1 MGNVIKVDVSRTK
14 AIESGLAAWG
24 LLEVDAA
31 RVLAE
36 ISASE
41 RAAFA
46 EMVGGRHAKEGVVC
60 GTCTR
65 GDLQWSWIYGS
76 ADPREVA
83 AAVRSFAAWQADMPK
98 LRAQR
103 EAEERARRLT
113 DATERLRSVPQMAR
127 GQGCRNAI
135 ERFFNAAEDL
145 GELGVSVESV
155 ACVEGDAPPDRY
167 WLELG
172 DAVAAGLAADLS
184 SRWISN
190 DRILAWETDA
200 KTKVGGRAEIVLGG
214 AMREAMRQRAKMDEE
229 QAARLRAELAEKTA
243 RLEAGTRALEEWA
256 REHAATRFAAA
267 LDEGYPCASEI
278 DDVVIERMKD
288 EIELCFGPDV
298 IFDECEFSPRLELA
312 KNRSAPTPEVLGAA
326 KALGDIVRQ
335 FKAPAGYKLSLTRV
349 IRVEVSSD
357 RHEGP
362 LTGVG
367 IIVACPMWSKRSW
380 FVSLEI
386 VPETAEE
393 AES

>member
-1 MGNVIKVDVSRTK
+1 MGNTIKVDVSRTK

-31 RVLAE
+31 KVLAE
-36 ISASE
+36 ISESE

-83 AAVRSFAAWQADMPK
+83 AAVRSFASWQEDLPK

-103 EAEERARRLT
+103 EAEERARRLA
-113 DATERLRSVPQMAR
+113 DATARLRSVPEMAR
-127 GQGCRNAI
+127 GQGCRNAV

-145 GELGVSVESV
+145 GELGVSAESV
-155 ACVEGDAPPDRY
+155 ACVDDDAPPDRY

-190 DRILAWETDA
+190 DRILLWEADA
-200 KTKVGGRAEIVLGG
+200 KRLGGRAEIVLGG
-214 AMREAMRQRAKMDEE
+214 AMREAMRQRAEMDAER
-229 QAARLRAELAEKTA
+229 AARLRVELDEKAA

-256 REHAATRFAAA
+256 REHAAERFAAA

-278 DDVVIERMKD
+278 DDVVLERLKD

-298 IFDECEFSPRLELA
+298 IFDEFNPSLEIA
-312 KNRSAPTPEVLGAA
+312 KDRSAPTPEVLGAA
-326 KALGDIVRQ
+326 KALGDIVRH
-335 FKAPAGYKLSLTRV
+335 FKAPVGYEFSLTRV

-357 RHEGP
+357 HHEGP

-367 IIVACPMWSKRSW
+367 ITVACPMWSKRSW

-393 AES
+393 VES

>member
-1 MGNVIKVDVSRTK
+1 MGNTVKVDVSRTK

-31 RVLAE
+31 KVLAE
-36 ISASE
+36 ISESE

-60 GTCTR
+60 GTCIR

-83 AAVRSFAAWQADMPK
+83 AAVRSFATWQEDLPK

-103 EAEERARRLT
+103 EAEERARRLA
-113 DATERLRSVPQMAR
+113 DATARLRSVPEMAR
-127 GQGCRNAI
+127 GQGCRNAV

-145 GELGVSVESV
+145 GELGVSAESV

-172 DAVAAGLAADLS
+172 DAVAAGLASDLG

-190 DRILAWETDA
+190 DRVLLWEADA
-200 KTKVGGRAEIVLGG
+200 KRLGGRAEIVLGG
-214 AMREAMRQRAKMDEE
+214 VMREAMRQRAEMDEE
-229 QAARLRAELAEKTA
+229 RAARQRAELAEKTA
-243 RLEAGTRALEEWA
+243 RIEAGTRALEEWA
-256 REHAATRFAAA
+256 REHAAERFAAA

-278 DDVVIERMKD
+278 DDVVVERLKD

-298 IFDECEFSPRLELA
+298 IFDEFNPSLEIA
-312 KNRSAPTPEVLGAA
+312 KDRSAPTPEVLGAA
-326 KALGDIVRQ
+326 KALGDIVRH
-335 FKAPAGYKLSLTRV
+335 FKAPVGYELSLTRV

-357 RHEGP
+357 RHGGP

-367 IIVACPMWSKRSW
+367 IIVACPMWSARSW
-380 FVSLEI
+380 FVSLEM
-386 VPETAEE
+386 VPETNEDEDAE
-393 AES
+393 